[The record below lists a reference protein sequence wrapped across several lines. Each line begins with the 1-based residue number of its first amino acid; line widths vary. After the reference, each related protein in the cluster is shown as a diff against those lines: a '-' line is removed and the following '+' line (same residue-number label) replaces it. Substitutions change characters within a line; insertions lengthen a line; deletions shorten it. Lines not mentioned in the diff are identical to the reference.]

1 MQIQEV
7 ESTLPTQPA
16 PTLLFATTGISWPAP
31 LADAGQIQ
39 QLGAEAIER
48 CVGSNSLQPIWLGY
62 GNPGQLLLNAEL
74 DDPNTILDRWCNEAR
89 WLLQI
94 RQACLGHCQ
103 LLNLPLVT
111 TAAAAAVLG
120 RATNPAST
128 ADHGAADRE
137 ADREVAYPDPRL
149 AVLAMQHPEL
159 QNLYADL
166 EGCAD
171 LHGRTPEFSLGLLPL
186 RSQAFSDRCLASW
199 REEKIASQS
208 HEQSLLQAADQLRSA
223 AEGHASELS
232 EAREEAELTL
242 LQLHQVQE
250 ELEHYFLEH
259 RKASSAAEH
268 HASELSEARE
278 ETEQIRRD
286 HRQVC
291 SERDQLALDVDQL
304 RSAAEHH
311 ASELSEAREE
321 AELTLLQLHQV
332 QEELEHYFLEHR
344 KASEELDQQRSK
356 LVALQHEARL
366 LFIHSRPMAGLNR
379 SNLSEIHQLMRQ
391 CLELTQA

>member
-74 DDPNTILDRWCNEAR
+74 YDPNTILDRWCNEAR

-259 RKASSAAEH
+259 RKAS
-268 HASELSEARE
+268 
-278 ETEQIRRD
+278 
-286 HRQVC
+286 
-291 SERDQLALDVDQL
+291 
-304 RSAAEHH
+304 
-311 ASELSEAREE
+311 
-321 AELTLLQLHQV
+321 
-332 QEELEHYFLEHR
+332 
-344 KASEELDQQRSK
+344 EELDQQRSK

>member
-232 EAREEAELTL
+232 EAREE
-242 LQLHQVQE
+242 
-250 ELEHYFLEH
+250 
-259 RKASSAAEH
+259 
-268 HASELSEARE
+268 
-278 ETEQIRRD
+278 TEQIRRD